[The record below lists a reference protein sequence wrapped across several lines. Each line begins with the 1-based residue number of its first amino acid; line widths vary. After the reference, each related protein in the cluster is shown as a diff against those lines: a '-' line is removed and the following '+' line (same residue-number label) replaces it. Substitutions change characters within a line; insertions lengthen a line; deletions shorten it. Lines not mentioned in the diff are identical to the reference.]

1 MQTEYILTP
10 EEQAELGVYLKAI
23 AEVQQQMAP
32 AMRMIIRQ
40 QHLEGNWMLNV
51 EGNKLLRQP
60 DTVPPV
66 KPPDTIPA
74 EVK

>member
-10 EEQAELGVYLKAI
+10 EEQAELAVYLKAI

-40 QHLEGNWMLNV
+40 QHLEGNWALSSDGTKML
-51 EGNKLLRQP
+51 KQP
-60 DTVPPV
+60 DPTE
-66 KPPDTIPA
+66 A
-74 EVK
+74 Q